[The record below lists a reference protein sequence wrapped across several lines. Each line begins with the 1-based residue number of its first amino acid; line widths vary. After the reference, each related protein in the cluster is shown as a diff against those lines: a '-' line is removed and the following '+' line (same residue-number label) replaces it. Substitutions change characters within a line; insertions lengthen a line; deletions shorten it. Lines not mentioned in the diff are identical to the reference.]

1 MQEWDESRGAGERY
15 HAGRVPPSGL
25 PAHPPT
31 AAGPELCEVH
41 KCHLNPSALSSLTR
55 VGAVFILNVKQKK
68 SLLFLRHFKNS
79 FPAHLQEIVPKY
91 L

>member
-25 PAHPPT
+25 LAHPPT

-68 SLLFLRHFKNS
+68 ISLISEAF
-79 FPAHLQEIVPKY
+79 QELISCTSPGDSS
-91 L
+91 